1 MAQQGAGKVERVPHL
16 RARPDRSACSTFIL
30 RLTRACLG
38 RHIALLGSIRKHFGP
53 PSRSH
58 CTTRLAG
65 HAAQSALPF
74 VALLWQ
80 PRHCWPLKT
89 PPPAESKRPS
99 TRILNPSG
107 KLPSSTCCT
116 GRQLA
121 RILHVAWLRAQ
132 VGHQILRIYPGA
144 MEDHELAVPSL
155 CYLPRT
161 GAQFTYAGTPEYRI
175 FINGPCAKLL

>member
-1 MAQQGAGKVERVPHL
+1 MSGATHSSSGQHPKAFWAAVEVALYNSTR
-16 RARPDRSACSTFIL
+16 RTRSTKRSAL
-30 RLTRACLG
+30 RGAPLAAS
-38 RHIALLGSIRKHFGP
+38 ALLAFKDP
-53 PSRSH
+53 
-58 CTTRLAG
+58 TTR
-65 HAAQSALPF
+65 
-74 VALLWQ
+74 
-80 PRHCWPLKT
+80 RIKT
-89 PPPAESKRPS
+89 TLHPHPQD
-99 TRILNPSG
+99 PSG